1 MMDWP
6 ERLLRVAVRQM
17 PAGRR
22 DWGAAMLAELTCVE
36 GGRERWHF
44 AAGCARTALGGEM
57 NAQVRRV
64 RGVILISLMW
74 APVWALMLGALVQ
87 ALELLIGP
95 NNEPS
100 LAFMMWIAG
109 QVGLVS
115 GACFGVLMA
124 VGENGKP
131 VGGLSLL
138 RAAMWGS
145 VSSAVFPVVTGRAD
159 QMFWTCTFGVIVAV
173 GLVALARRAAR
184 AQAGGAAGFAL
195 ACALMPVEDVVNR
208 RQERTA

>member
-1 MMDWP
+1 MGS
-6 ERLLRVAVRQM
+6 RL
-17 PAGRR
+17 
-22 DWGAAMLAELTCVE
+22 
-36 GGRERWHF
+36 
-44 AAGCARTALGGEM
+44 
-57 NAQVRRV
+57 
-64 RGVILISLMW
+64 
-74 APVWALMLGALVQ
+74 
-87 ALELLIGP
+87 
-95 NNEPS
+95 
-100 LAFMMWIAG
+100 
-109 QVGLVS
+109 
-115 GACFGVLMA
+115 
-124 VGENGKP
+124 
-131 VGGLSLL
+131 GLSLL

>member
-1 MMDWP
+1 
-6 ERLLRVAVRQM
+6 
-17 PAGRR
+17 
-22 DWGAAMLAELTCVE
+22 
-36 GGRERWHF
+36 
-44 AAGCARTALGGEM
+44 M
-57 NAQVRRV
+57 NAQVRRA

-115 GACFGVLMA
+115 GAGFGVLMA